1 VDVGAVSPK
10 EKLILT
16 ASRLFRKQGYH
27 ATGLNQILKESGVPK
42 GSLYHYFPD
51 GKETLAIE
59 AIHHAGES
67 LHRLIESRL
76 SLHDDP
82 ITAISVFIDE
92 TADEIFNQ
100 EMIIPS
106 SVSLLALET
115 ASLSEPL
122 RAACEA
128 CFRDWESLYARK
140 LSSHGMSEDAAKKRG
155 ALIELMIEGA
165 LITALTKQDRES
177 LHLVADAVRRL
188 GIT

>member
-1 VDVGAVSPK
+1 MDSSELSPK

-16 ASRLFRKQGYH
+16 ASLLFRKQGYH

-51 GKETLAIE
+51 GKESLAIE
-59 AIHHAGES
+59 AIRHAKDS
-67 LHRLIESRL
+67 LHRLIERRL
-76 SLHDDP
+76 ALYDDP
-82 ITAISVFIDE
+82 LTAISVFIDE

-100 EMIIPS
+100 ELIIPS

-122 RAACEA
+122 RAACDS

-140 LSSHGMSEDAAKKRG
+140 LVSGGMPEVEAEKLG

-165 LITALTKQDRES
+165 LITALTKQDKES
-177 LHLVADAVRRL
+177 LRLVADAVRRL
-188 GIT
+188 ARN